1 MTFASCL
8 ALSEHVPVIT
18 LLRLAIKQSVIAR
31 RPQILAFF
39 SLCST
44 QFDFFPL
51 CEKKICTCCRWVYAY
66 NPDTQKQKY
75 QHYALK

>member
-8 ALSEHVPVIT
+8 ALSGHVPVIT

-31 RPQILAFF
+31 RPQILSFF

-44 QFDFFPL
+44 QFGFSL
-51 CEKKICTCCRWVYAY
+51 CVEKKYAHVVDGRMNIILTHGNRSPSTLY
-66 NPDTQKQKY
+66 
-75 QHYALK
+75 